1 MKNATSVE
9 NENVIKV
16 AFGETPNEIAHPA
29 SKNFPEEVDLDPLE
43 ELLAEG
49 GFEELFE
56 EDVQEEDYI
65 HAHSRPWDFSSSFQ
79 DDALDLAANIQKQ
92 IKRLKEDS
100 KRIKY
105 YLDELN
111 ID

>member
-9 NENVIKV
+9 SENVIRV

-29 SKNFPEEVDLDPLE
+29 SKNYPEELDLDPLE

-49 GFEELFE
+49 GLEELFE
-56 EDVQEEDYI
+56 EDEQEEDYI
-65 HAHSRPWDFSSSFQ
+65 HAHSRQWDFSASFQ
-79 DDALDLAANIQKQ
+79 DDAMELASSIQKQ